1 MCKSFP
7 GELINFS
14 LTRIHSHIWK
24 KVAVEK
30 GYTLQ
35 IYPWQTSCFSLLA
48 MISQGW
54 SSKGFLLKHW
64 VSNIKKK
71 WENWKPSDDHP
82 SPILWLQK
90 NIDGT
95 TLRLSPSTCS
105 ALKSTENPVFQRQ
118 THSAPPRRF
127 GFWIRLQG
135 WKNIWFIYVYS
146 MERIYYNAQC
156 KWSSVL

>member
-7 GELINFS
+7 GELTNFS

-95 TLRLSPSTCS
+95 TTKVISFHLFSFKIHRKSCIPTANPFSSPT
-105 ALKSTENPVFQRQ
+105 A
-118 THSAPPRRF
+118 
-127 GFWIRLQG
+127 
-135 WKNIWFIYVYS
+135 IWVLDSPARVELY
-146 MERIYYNAQC
+146 AQC
-156 KWSSVL
+156 NWSSVL

>member
-71 WENWKPSDDHP
+71 MRKLKTFGWSSESDPLIAKKHRWNNSKVISFHLFSFKNP
-82 SPILWLQK
+82 PKSRIPKANPFSSPTAIWVL
-90 NIDGT
+90 D
-95 TLRLSPSTCS
+95 SP
-105 ALKSTENPVFQRQ
+105 ARVEL
-118 THSAPPRRF
+118 
-127 GFWIRLQG
+127 
-135 WKNIWFIYVYS
+135 Y
-146 MERIYYNAQC
+146 AQC
-156 KWSSVL
+156 NWSSVL